1 MTMIIDP
8 YRFASSNSNPGS
20 VPLSNLRIHLE
31 SDNGVTTV
39 GTSPLLVSNWNDQTA
54 NNNDA
59 FQNTTS
65 YRPSYL
71 ATDSVLNNLPSLT
84 FSAGGDDSMNV
95 VASTSLNFSTNGFT
109 IYVVGYVQAWFNAL
123 SMLLQHSNGST
134 WTQGWGMLYIN
145 NNFRFFVNNWNNTSN
160 YVEVVAPAVNQKT
173 LFKFSW
179 DKTTIKGSYRQGGVT
194 TSGTKAYAGAYVN
207 PSEAWEIFRGG
218 FGTTIYDVSGKLGA
232 ILAYSG
238 VLSAQDELNLEN
250 YLKTKY
256 GIS

>member
-1 MTMIIDP
+1 MSMIIDP
-8 YRFASSNSNPGS
+8 YRFASSNPDPGV
-20 VPLSNLRIHLE
+20 VPLTNLRIHLE

-39 GTSPLLVSNWNDQTA
+39 GTSPPLVSLWNDQTT
-54 NNNDA
+54 NNNDG

-71 ATDSVLNNLPSLT
+71 ATDPLLNNLPSLT
-84 FSAGGDDSMNV
+84 FSAGGDDSMGV

-109 IYVVGYVQAWFNAL
+109 IYVVAYVQEWYNAL

-145 NNFRFFVNNWNNTSN
+145 NQMRFFVSNWNNPLN
-160 YVEVVAPAVNQKT
+160 YVEIPSPLLNRKT

-179 DKTTIKGSYRQGGVT
+179 DKTTIRASYRQNGVT
-194 TSGTKAYAGAYVN
+194 TSGTLAYGGAYVN
-207 PSEAWEIFRGG
+207 PTQAWEIFRGG
-218 FGTTIYDVSGKLGA
+218 FGTTTYDVSGKLGA
-232 ILAYSG
+232 ILGYSG
-238 VLSAQDELNLEN
+238 VLSAQDELDLEN

-256 GIS
+256 GIA